1 MVIGMSKIKWRKRLL
16 DSRKSGV
23 LYTLPGLDQFGV
35 LAIYFI
41 YENGKWCFI
50 PDYSKEAAEFE
61 DVDEATDYLLA
72 LNVNEFEKEEENAGK
87 VLVFS

>member
-1 MVIGMSKIKWRKRLL
+1 MVIEMSKFKWRRRLL

-23 LYTLPGLDQFGV
+23 LYTLPGLDQYGV

-41 YENGKWCFI
+41 HVDGKWCFI
-50 PDYSKEAAEFE
+50 PDFAKEAAQFE

-72 LNVNEFEKEEENAGK
+72 LNVDEFEKEEDAGK